1 MKPKLLFPAWIFV
14 SHSTRDI
21 RKVRLIRN
29 YLERS
34 NAEPLLFRLKCLDSK
49 ARSIPTFLQAEMR
62 ARQFF
67 LLCDSRNARGSP
79 YVRQEV
85 AYIQTLPGK
94 YKYIFD
100 LDQPKWRTPKA
111 EIDSFLRSAFVI
123 LSCSWF
129 DRARIA
135 DIFQSITSG
144 ETDRDPTEPPEYDTG
159 QEPESI
165 DHGVRLLTDRR
176 LGSARLWTETAIAAA
191 KHGDT
196 FIYCPT
202 RGYGP
207 TDDARPGIEELTQV
221 RQAYGRCYIFD
232 VDGHWT
238 TEPDQ
243 LASCGWIV
251 LRGTVDAQLRE
262 LVRFLRTA
270 EYQTV
275 VTN

>member
-1 MKPKLLFPAWIFV
+1 MIPKLLFPAWIFV

-29 YLERS
+29 YLERA
-34 NAEPLLFRLKCLDSK
+34 NAEPLLFRLKFLDSK

-94 YKYIFD
+94 YKYIVD
-100 LDQPKWRTPKA
+100 LDPPKWRTPKA
-111 EIDSFLRSAFVI
+111 EIDAFLRSAFVI

-129 DRARIA
+129 DRGRIV
-135 DIFQSITSG
+135 DLFQSITSG
-144 ETDRDPTEPPEYDTG
+144 ETDRDPTGPHEYEAVE
-159 QEPESI
+159 EPESI

-176 LGSARLWTETAIAAA
+176 IVSPRQWAETAIAAA

-196 FIYCPT
+196 FIHCPT
-202 RGYGP
+202 RSYGP
-207 TDDARPGIEELTQV
+207 TDDAEPGIEELTQV
-221 RQAYGRCYIFD
+221 RRVYGQCYIFD
-232 VDGHWT
+232 AHGRWT
-238 TEPDQ
+238 TEADQ
-243 LASCGWIV
+243 LASRGWIV
-251 LRGTVDAQLRE
+251 LRGNVQTQLRE
-262 LVRFLRTA
+262 VVRSLRTA
-270 EYQTV
+270 EY
-275 VTN
+275 